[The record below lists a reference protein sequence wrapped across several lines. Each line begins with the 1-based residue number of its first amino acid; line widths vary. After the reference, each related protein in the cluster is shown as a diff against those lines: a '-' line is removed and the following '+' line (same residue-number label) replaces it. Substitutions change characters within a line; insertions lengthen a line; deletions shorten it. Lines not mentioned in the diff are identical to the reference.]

1 MAPVFPTAYSTLRAD
16 ALASFVSEQYHL
28 GTVQGKLLTRGVN
41 DTYLITSP
49 DARYILR
56 VYRASHRNYAQVQA
70 ETDLLLA
77 LKQADV
83 SVSYPISDAAGHV
96 IQTLPAAEGNRCA
109 VLFTFAPGRRV
120 SLLNE
125 KQLQLLGRE
134 MARFHNVSASI
145 PLSNARWILDAET
158 TLSKPIQAIKDF
170 FSENQED
177 YLWLQEAA
185 QKAQQH
191 LEQFNTSSFSFGYC
205 HYDIF
210 PKNFHIDGDEKLTLF
225 DFDFL
230 ARGYL
235 VNDVMVFWQHLC
247 LDVHHGK
254 MTQETADQAFA
265 TFLSAYR
272 EVRHLSE
279 EELAAMPYLALGF
292 WVFYQGF
299 YATHD
304 HFLPLLQN
312 PRLKIRMQLIRQI
325 MERYWEKV
333 SKTDI
338 SSHS

>member
-1 MAPVFPTAYSTLRAD
+1 MTSVFPTAYSTLRAD
-16 ALASFVSEQYHL
+16 ALASFVSEQYNL
-28 GTVQGKLLTRGVN
+28 GTVQGKFLTRGVN
-41 DTYLITSP
+41 DTYLITAA

-77 LKQADV
+77 LAQAEV

-96 IQTLPAAEGNRCA
+96 IQTLPAAEGNRPA
-109 VLFTFAPGRRV
+109 VLFTYAPGRRV
-120 SLLNE
+120 PLLNE

-134 MARFHNVSASI
+134 MAKFHNVSASF
-145 PLSNARWILDAET
+145 PLSDARLILDAET
-158 TLSKPIQAIKDF
+158 TLTKPIQAIKDF
-170 FSENQED
+170 FSEDRED

-185 QKAQQH
+185 QKAQQR

-205 HYDIF
+205 HYDFF
-210 PKNFHIDGDEKLTLF
+210 PKNFHFDGDEKLTLF

-230 ARGYL
+230 GRGYL

-247 LDVHHGK
+247 LDVHYGK
-254 MTQETADQAFA
+254 MMQETADQAFA

-272 EVRHLSE
+272 EIRTLSE

-304 HFLPLLQN
+304 HFLPLLQ
-312 PRLKIRMQLIRQI
+312 PHRLKARMQLIRQLTQK
-325 MERYWEKV
+325 YWAKA
-333 SKTDI
+333 
-338 SSHS
+338 